1 MHRNRYRNP
10 TVRESGDSVL
20 VTDTAI
26 LTDTVFSEALGP
38 REGDIILGLR
48 VGLAISVALW
58 AGMIILGLLVL
69 G

>member
-10 TVRESGDSVL
+10 TARKSGDSAL

-26 LTDTVFSEALGP
+26 LTDTAAVEALGS
-38 REGDIILGLR
+38 REGDVILGLR
-48 VGLAISVALW
+48 VGLTISAALW
-58 AGMIILGLLVL
+58 AGMIILGLLIF